1 MNGNSIQKYIITSAV
16 EQRNDKNRYSVYIN
30 NIYHCSLS
38 KEIFYKY
45 DLSVGEI
52 VDIQKLDDA
61 VFEDKFKRA
70 YLSCLNMVSYRPRSI
85 KEIRTY
91 LKRKKYSNSIVE
103 SVIEK
108 LIKENYLDDYKFAVD
123 WVKDRIKFRLYSR
136 YRVISE
142 LKEKGIERGKIDE
155 IIKEYYPLSKEEEIA
170 EIKIKKYAN
179 SRNMSL
185 SNDKDKVAKY
195 LSRSGFSVDSIL
207 KVLNKFN

>member
-1 MNGNSIQKYIITSAV
+1 MNGNSIQKYVITSAV
-16 EQRNDKNRYSVYIN
+16 EQMNDKNRYSVYIN

-179 SRNMSL
+179 SRNLSL
-185 SNDKDKVAKY
+185 PNDKDKVAKY

-207 KVLNKFN
+207 KILNKFN

>member
-16 EQRNDKNRYSVYIN
+16 EQMNDKNRYSVYIN

-179 SRNMSL
+179 SRNLSL
-185 SNDKDKVAKY
+185 PNDKDKVAKY

-207 KVLNKFN
+207 KILNKFN

>member
-16 EQRNDKNRYSVYIN
+16 EQKNDKNRYSVYIN